1 MDDRNQPLAIG
12 HLSDQDLLSFH
23 ILLTES
29 LENDEFCSGSVYLG
43 RFSLVPRVQDCLLSA
58 IFCLVGLTMGHEHM
72 HTCPS
77 HCGVETTRVHSPRGE
92 EYLPT
97 SPKTQIK

>member
-29 LENDEFCSGSVYLG
+29 LENDESCSGSVYLG
-43 RFSLVPRVQDCLLSA
+43 RFS
-58 IFCLVGLTMGHEHM
+58 
-72 HTCPS
+72 
-77 HCGVETTRVHSPRGE
+77 
-92 EYLPT
+92 
-97 SPKTQIK
+97 